1 MVEVSPER
9 MVNGKGQGS
18 SPASDSRPFGRQAG
32 LTAKLCLVLRPGLSL
47 ACIFRILSSHESE
60 HGRSIVSGIVERCH
74 QFRAGAYSCRPAFG
88 NDGIGDPLY
97 GIDFVH
103 RHRRA
108 HRDPIDGMGA
118 FNDLRQLLMFEV
130 AR

>member
-1 MVEVSPER
+1 VTVQIGICTR
-9 MVNGKGQGS
+9 I
-18 SPASDSRPFGRQAG
+18 DSRQDE
-32 LTAKLCLVLRPGLSL
+32 T
-47 ACIFRILSSHESE
+47 RILATTGPKQTILKARLSSTVA
-60 HGRSIVSGIVERCH
+60 HGRAVPALLEALALWQGLPV
-74 QFRAGAYSCRPAFG
+74 RAACVVDEGESSSASRLALDPWARFG

-103 RHRRA
+103 RHKRP